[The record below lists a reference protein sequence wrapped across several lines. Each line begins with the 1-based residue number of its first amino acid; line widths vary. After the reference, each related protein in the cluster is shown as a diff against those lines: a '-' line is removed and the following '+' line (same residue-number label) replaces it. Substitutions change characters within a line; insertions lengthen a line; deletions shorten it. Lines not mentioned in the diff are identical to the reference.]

1 MTAGWF
7 LPVLIAVISWAGMV
21 FLPKLVAQTS
31 LPPTSAILY
40 EILGGVT
47 VALIV
52 FLYLGGK
59 AQFDAK
65 GAAISYAVGL
75 LGFTG
80 TLAYFW
86 AVTKG
91 PVSIIAVLSAMY
103 PIIAVL
109 LGVFVLHETLS
120 LRQMLGIGLSMA
132 GLWLLVKA

>member
-1 MTAGWF
+1 
-7 LPVLIAVISWAGMV
+7 
-21 FLPKLVAQTS
+21 

-132 GLWLLVKA
+132 GLWFLVKPA